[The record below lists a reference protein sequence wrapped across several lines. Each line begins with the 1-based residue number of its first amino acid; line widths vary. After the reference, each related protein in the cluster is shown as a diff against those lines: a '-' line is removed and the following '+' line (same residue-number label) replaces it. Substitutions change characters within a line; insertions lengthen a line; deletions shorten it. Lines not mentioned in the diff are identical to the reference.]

1 MTESYE
7 KTPSRS
13 IVDHNRA
20 ILLLAF
26 GATMSMVMGVAS
38 IIPMVPKLARTFEV
52 GLPQASL
59 VITVFTLPGIVFT
72 LLSGILADRFGRKVV
87 IVPALFLFGCAGV
100 GCAFAPNFETL
111 LALRFLQGIG
121 AAPLGVLNTTILAD
135 TWSERSLPRVI
146 GYNMA
151 VLSICTALYPTVG
164 GVLAHFDWRYPFY
177 LYLVAPVIGTIAI
190 FTPLANPAS
199 SRSFQ
204 EYIGDL
210 ARTFRSRRILALL
223 GITAFSFLLLY
234 GPIITCFPILADH
247 NFHAGTMAI
256 GMAMML
262 SSLGTGLISFYL
274 GRLSDRFSP
283 RNLLLGSL
291 GFYVTAL
298 FLMPS
303 SPALW
308 WTLLPI
314 FLYGLGQG
322 LSIPNVQTQLLEAAP
337 ADQRASIMSVNGM
350 LLRLGQTLA
359 PVSFSMIAVKHG
371 IDWGF
376 YSGIAVALCMGV
388 LIIFFLPR
396 KQP

>member
-1 MTESYE
+1 MSEH
-7 KTPSRS
+7 K
-13 IVDHNRA
+13 RA
-20 ILLLAF
+20 IMLLAF

-38 IIPMVPKLARTFEV
+38 IMPMVPKLARTFEI

-87 IVPALFLFGCAGV
+87 IVPAMFLFGCAGV

-111 LALRFLQGIG
+111 LFLRFLQGIG

-135 TWSERSLPRVI
+135 TWSERSLSRII

-151 VLSICTALYPTVG
+151 VLSICTALYPTIG

-177 LYLVAPVIGTIAI
+177 LCLIAPVIGTIAI

-199 SRSFQ
+199 SRSFR

-210 ARTFRSRRILALL
+210 ARTFKNRRILALL
-223 GITAFSFLLLY
+223 GITALVFFLLY
-234 GPIITCFPILADH
+234 GPIITCLPILADH
-247 NFHAGTMAI
+247 NFHASTMAI

-262 SSLGTGLISFYL
+262 SSLGTGLISLYL
-274 GRLSDRFSP
+274 GRLSDRFSS

-291 GFYVTAL
+291 VFYITAL
-298 FLMPS
+298 LLMPS
-303 SPALW
+303 LPNLW
-308 WTLLPI
+308 WTLFPL

-337 ADQRASIMSVNGM
+337 ADQRATVMSVNGM

-359 PVSFSMIAVKHG
+359 PVSFSMIVVRHG

-376 YSGIAVALCMGV
+376 YSGIVVSLCLGM
-388 LIIFFLPR
+388 LIIVFFPR
-396 KQP
+396 KQS